1 MTFIAADNHLGVF
14 AAIMTL
20 AALSFLLERTR
31 LGRQLTGTVMVI
43 LAAILAANLKLIPH
57 SAPTYSFIFTYLV
70 PMLIPLFLFQADLR
84 RLWREASRTT
94 LAFLVACT
102 GTVAGVVVAAT
113 VLDLSGLGA
122 AAPLAEADREAA
134 IVGLFAS
141 TYIGGSVNYA
151 ALGEMTG
158 LNQDRS
164 FFSAATAADN
174 LFSAVYLSIIAL
186 LPGIARLRRYFP
198 EHPIATEPATP
209 SDASPE
215 VTARSLCLSIAAAAG
230 LVAISDGLVAALDLA
245 GWRYVLLTALTLV
258 VATLF
263 PGVRAWLAGAF
274 ELGVALSF
282 AFFAAIA
289 AGADLGAMISVAP
302 MLITVVLILLSIH
315 LLLLLL
321 LGSLS
326 RLTLPELLTASNAAI
341 LGATTA
347 PAMAAAKGWKDQVT
361 PGVLVGVMGY
371 ALGTFIGS
379 ALFKLW

>member
-113 VLDLSGLGA
+113 VLDLSSLGA

-198 EHPIATEPATP
+198 EHPIAAEPATP

>member
-1 MTFIAADNHLGVF
+1 MTFISADNHLGVF

-113 VLDLSGLGA
+113 VLDLSSLGA

-198 EHPIATEPATP
+198 EHPIAAEPATP